1 MAKDTG
7 SRTKAQTSRVAIS
20 IVSQLSKLQDILNKH
35 GMEDGSQQI
44 KEIGSMMRYLLINF
58 SESKCISIKISSET
72 DIDSLI
78 SLAEMD
84 TNTVY
89 QGDLLDGRSFKFRVS
104 ADETGKQ
111 SRILSLLSFRDWLDN
126 GMEDIASKA
135 FKGRKWVAE
144 RPLLRDSDVMHFIE
158 E

>member
-7 SRTKAQTSRVAIS
+7 NRTKAQTSRVAIS
-20 IVSQLSKLQDILNKH
+20 IVSQLSKLQGILNKH

-104 ADETGKQ
+104 MDETGKQ

-126 GMEDIASKA
+126 GMENIAFKA

>member
-7 SRTKAQTSRVAIS
+7 SKTKAQTSKVAIG

-35 GMEDGSQQI
+35 GIEDSSQQI

-58 SESKCISIKISSET
+58 SESRCIYMNLKDGS

-126 GMEDIASKA
+126 GMENIAFKA